1 MACRDRRWKHRSHS
15 HTATQNFIGRIFGT
29 ETDMRKFFTTV
40 NLYNYF
46 VLAAFWNAVT
56 GKHPSAA
63 YVVGEIFLV
72 FVVIFA
78 FSVLVLLTGK
88 ARH

>member
-1 MACRDRRWKHRSHS
+1 
-15 HTATQNFIGRIFGT
+15 
-29 ETDMRKFFTTV
+29 MRKFFTTV